1 MFIIGAEYRRGRAHY
16 QHKKRSVE
24 LFHTAFELFFS
35 IQQLT
40 VQCSVNWNHSLLIIY
55 AYRWFI
61 KFVHV
66 ITSVTFFF
74 EFTDRP
80 SQKRSQSS
88 FSAEVPWT
96 VYGYVCE
103 VSIAIVQF
111 ANMNFSL
118 QFDSNAADRPF
129 VI

>member
-1 MFIIGAEYRRGRAHY
+1 MFFFLYLFIIGAEYRRGRVHH

-88 FSAEVPWT
+88 FSAEVP
-96 VYGYVCE
+96 
-103 VSIAIVQF
+103 
-111 ANMNFSL
+111 
-118 QFDSNAADRPF
+118 
-129 VI
+129 